1 MTRLQQVF
9 TNLVKNAIKFTP
21 PGGTVAIE
29 TRDAGEGS
37 VSVSVSDNGLGIEP
51 HALPRIFDAFEQGG
65 TDITRLFGGLG
76 LGLSISKAL
85 VDLHGGTIHV
95 HSDGRGKGA
104 VFTVVLPVAEA
115 LVRRPDPPP
124 AANRATPAECRI
136 LLLED
141 HLDTARALARLLSME
156 GHRVQT
162 ANTIAAA
169 VAAMAAQP
177 YDLLISDLQLPDGSG
192 LDFMRQVR
200 ERFPVAGIALS
211 GYGSATD
218 VEQSLRAGFVEHLTK
233 PVNIGQ
239 LNDAICRV
247 RARQAGDVT

>member
-1 MTRLQQVF
+1 
-9 TNLVKNAIKFTP
+9 
-21 PGGTVAIE
+21 
-29 TRDAGEGS
+29 
-37 VSVSVSDNGLGIEP
+37 
-51 HALPRIFDAFEQGG
+51 
-65 TDITRLFGGLG
+65 
-76 LGLSISKAL
+76 
-85 VDLHGGTIHV
+85 
-95 HSDGRGKGA
+95 
-104 VFTVVLPVAEA
+104 VLPVAEA